1 MLLSLEQI
9 AAFTGADVLGDT
21 SRLSCE
27 ACGITWDSREVEP
40 GFVYVAL
47 PGERVNGHDFV
58 PAAFA
63 AGACA
68 ALVMEDPS
76 QEAVSHACDQGKVLL
91 KVDSTHQA
99 FTYLARGWRTCL
111 SARVIGLTGSTGK
124 TTTKNL
130 VRDVLSSAFRT
141 VATKANQNNELGV
154 PRTVLNADPDTEMVV
169 VEMGMRGLGQI
180 AELCEFVKPE
190 WGLITNVGESHI
202 ELLGSR
208 ENIARAKGE
217 LIAALPASGVAF
229 LNGADGMTEFICDQ
243 VRCGET
249 SAALVVYD
257 GSGSASSDSGSYA
270 NDPNSADGAK
280 RVWAKDVRL
289 DDQGYPTFTLC
300 CGGFAADGSVEE
312 TSCALSLRG
321 LHNVSNACAAAAIGR
336 MAGMTIG
343 SIATALASSQPESGR
358 QEVLHASSGVMVVN
372 DAYNANPDSMRA
384 SLALFSALS
393 VEGRRFAI
401 LGDMGELGDHAP
413 DCHRSVGAYAAKAR
427 LDRLICVGE
436 LARFIA
442 QAAQDAGYPEA
453 QIVCVDTG
461 AEALAYAKEQ
471 LASGDAVLVK
481 ASHFMELDQ
490 VAKGLLN

>member
-9 AAFTGADVLGDT
+9 AAFTGAEVLGDT
-21 SRLSCE
+21 SQLSCE

-76 QEAVSHACDQGKVLL
+76 QEALSRACDQGKVFL
-91 KVDSTHQA
+91 KVTSTHQA
-99 FTYLARGWRTCL
+99 FTDLARGWRTCL

-130 VRDVLSSAFRT
+130 VRDVLSSAFKT

-229 LNGADGMTEFICDQ
+229 LNGADDMTDFICDH
-243 VRCGET
+243 VRHDGS
-249 SAALVVYD
+249 SATCVMYD
-257 GSGSASSDSGSYA
+257 GSGSAFNEDASD
-270 NDPNSADGAK
+270 NTDHAK
-280 RVWAKDVRL
+280 RVWAKDIRL
-289 DDQGYPTFTLC
+289 DSQGYPTFTLC
-300 CGGFAADGSVEE
+300 CCGFAEDSSVEE
-312 TSCALSLRG
+312 ASCTLSLRG
-321 LHNVSNACAAAAIGR
+321 LHNVSNACAAAAVGR

-343 SIATALASSQPESGR
+343 SIAVALASSQPESGR
-358 QEVLHASSGVMVVN
+358 QEVLRTSSGVMVVN

-413 DCHRSVGAYAAKAR
+413 DCHRSVGAYAAQAQ

-471 LASGDAVLVK
+471 LAPGDAVLVK